1 MNVTPSGSRRLDTAV
16 NCQYSMLCYVHS
28 CKLYCNMILVRN
40 KNCLLVSCVIY
51 AGESGGFDGAGAA
64 GDVVNAA
71 GEAGDVFSHTATFC
85 GLPVNKSLAFTHY
98 HCLIACSSPRFL

>member
-40 KNCLLVSCVIY
+40 INCLLVSCVIH
-51 AGESGGFDGAGAA
+51 AGEFGGFDGAGAA

-71 GEAGDVFSHTATFC
+71 GEAGDVFSHT
-85 GLPVNKSLAFTHY
+85 G
-98 HCLIACSSPRFL
+98 